1 MNEFPVPDKIIE
13 IDLPKVAK
21 SSLVITASAFLL
33 LWILKIVIER
43 DFSFSL
49 SLWTIVFFI
58 VGYILLIILH
68 ELFHLLGFRV
78 FGGVPWKKMIVGV
91 NLKMGIAYATTDQ
104 LMTNRAIRKALLLP
118 FWMTG
123 ILPAIIGLY
132 IGSGLL
138 VSLSA
143 LLIGGAA
150 GDFAM
155 YKELKE
161 LPDDWVVKDDPEL
174 PKLYVYSPDKRS
186 ELEIRKAIQN
196 VTFGMLNFE
205 CSFII

>member
-21 SSLVITASAFLL
+21 SSLVLTASAFLL
-33 LWILKIVIER
+33 LWFLKIVIER

-58 VGYILLIILH
+58 IGYILLIILH

-78 FGGVPWKKMIVGV
+78 FGDVPWKKMIVGV

-118 FWMTG
+118 FWTTG
-123 ILPAIIGLY
+123 ILPAFIGLY

-174 PKLYVYSPDKRS
+174 PKLYVYSPDKGI
-186 ELEIRKAIQN
+186 ELENYIEK
-196 VTFGMLNFE
+196 
-205 CSFII
+205 

>member
-21 SSLVITASAFLL
+21 SSLVLTASAFLL
-33 LWILKIVIER
+33 LWFLKIVIER

-58 VGYILLIILH
+58 IGYILLIILH
-68 ELFHLLGFRV
+68 ELFHLLGFSV
-78 FGGVPWKKMIVGV
+78 FGDVPWKKMIVGV

-118 FWMTG
+118 FWTTG
-123 ILPAIIGLY
+123 ILPAVIGLY

-174 PKLYVYSPDKRS
+174 PKLYVYSPDKRI
-186 ELEIRKAIQN
+186 ELENYIEK
-196 VTFGMLNFE
+196 
-205 CSFII
+205 

>member
-1 MNEFPVPDKIIE
+1 LNEFPVPDKIIE

-21 SSLVITASAFLL
+21 NSLALTASSFLL
-33 LWILKIVIER
+33 FWIIKVVIER
-43 DFSFSL
+43 DFSFSI
-49 SLWTIVFFI
+49 SLWTVVFFI
-58 VGYILLIILH
+58 IGYILLIILH

-78 FGGVPWKKMIVGV
+78 FGNVPWKKMIVGV

-118 FWMTG
+118 FWTTG
-123 ILPAIIGLY
+123 ILPAFIGLY

-174 PKLYVYSPDKRS
+174 PKLYVYSPSKGI
-186 ELEIRKAIQN
+186 ELEN
-196 VTFGMLNFE
+196 YFE
-205 CSFII
+205 K

>member
-21 SSLVITASAFLL
+21 SSLVLTASAFLL
-33 LWILKIVIER
+33 LWFLKIVIER

-58 VGYILLIILH
+58 IGYILLIILH

-78 FGGVPWKKMIVGV
+78 FGDVPWKKMIVGV

-118 FWMTG
+118 FWTTG
-123 ILPAIIGLY
+123 ILPAVIGLY

-174 PKLYVYSPDKRS
+174 PKLYVYSPDKGI
-186 ELEIRKAIQN
+186 ELENYIEK
-196 VTFGMLNFE
+196 
-205 CSFII
+205 

>member
-1 MNEFPVPDKIIE
+1 MNEFPVPNKIIE

-21 SSLVITASAFLL
+21 SSLVITASALL
-33 LWILKIVIER
+33 VLWTLKGVI
-43 DFSFSL
+43 DKAFSFSL
-49 SLWTIVFFI
+49 TLWTVVFFI
-58 VGYILLIILH
+58 VGYILLIITH
-68 ELFHLLGFRV
+68 ELFHLLGFRL

-91 NLKMGIAYATTDQ
+91 NLKMGIAYATTNQ

-123 ILPAIIGLY
+123 VLPAFIGLY

-138 VSLSA
+138 ISLSA

-174 PKLYVYSPDKRS
+174 PRLYVYSPDKRI
-186 ELEIRKAIQN
+186 ELENYIEK
-196 VTFGMLNFE
+196 
-205 CSFII
+205 

>member
-1 MNEFPVPDKIIE
+1 MLNDFPEPDKIIE

-21 SSLVITASAFLL
+21 RSLLL
-33 LWILKIVIER
+33 TLGSLLVLWILKIVIER
-43 DFSFSL
+43 DFSILISWL
-49 SLWTIVFFI
+49 SVVLFI

-68 ELFHLLGFRV
+68 EFFHLLGFRL
-78 FGGVPWKKMIVGV
+78 FGNVPWRKMVVGV
-91 NLKMGIAYATTDQ
+91 NLKLGIAYATTNQ

-132 IGSGLL
+132 IGNGTL

-155 YKELKE
+155 YKELKK
-161 LPDDWVVKDDPEL
+161 LPDNWFVKDDPEL
-174 PKLYVYSPDKRS
+174 PKLYVYTPDKKS
-186 ELEIRKAIQN
+186 ELEEGIQN
-196 VTFGMLNFE
+196 
-205 CSFII
+205 

>member
-21 SSLVITASAFLL
+21 SSLVLTASAFVL
-33 LWILKIVIER
+33 LWFLKIVIER

-49 SLWTIVFFI
+49 SLWTVVFFI
-58 VGYILLIILH
+58 IGYILLIILH

-78 FGGVPWKKMIVGV
+78 FGDVPWKKMIVGV

-118 FWMTG
+118 FWTTG
-123 ILPAIIGLY
+123 ILPAVIGLY

-161 LPDDWVVKDDPEL
+161 LPDNWVVKDDPEL
-174 PKLYVYSPDKRS
+174 PKLYVYSPDKRI
-186 ELEIRKAIQN
+186 ELENYI
-196 VTFGMLNFE
+196 G
-205 CSFII
+205 